1 MKFNF
6 IVPDAEMTF
15 GKLKFMGL
23 NREKYAYVDGKRT
36 DKIEAR
42 IYNLASSVQK
52 GQIEVTL
59 PEYVGKKEFDDFAD
73 VELKMPQI
81 SAMAMSAGN
90 FANLNWTVKAED
102 IVLKGATQMGKTTE
116 TPVRNEKK

>member
-6 IVPDAEMTF
+6 IVPDTKATF
-15 GKLKFMGL
+15 GDLKFMGL
-23 NREKYAYVDGKRT
+23 NRERFVYEDGKRT
-36 DKIEAR
+36 DKLESR

-59 PEYVGKKEFDDFAD
+59 PAHIDLKEYEPFVD
-73 VELKMPQI
+73 VELKTPQI

-90 FANLNWTVKAED
+90 FANLNWTVRAED
-102 IVLKGATQMGKTTE
+102 IVLKGAGSTSKATT
-116 TPVRNEKK
+116 TAGSNDKK